1 MSELVPQRGHLPFPL
16 VAVTG
21 AFALAG
27 AITSTVSIYMH
38 AKNYRKPLL
47 QRFVVRIQF
56 LIPIYALS
64 CWLGLVSHQL
74 AIFIDPIRDLYEAF
88 VIYQF
93 LWLLANFLGGERNLI
108 VTMYGQPPREH
119 IFPFRKIF
127 PKVDISDPHT
137 FLAIKR
143 GVLQYAWLKPILA
156 VAAFLMKAIGI
167 YQEGYIS
174 ITSGYLWL
182 GLIYN
187 ASVSTALYSLAL
199 FWMCL
204 AKPLKPFRPVPKFL
218 CIKLILFASYW
229 QGFVLSLLVLIGFI
243 KDVGY
248 YTPNNVARVVQ
259 NSLMCVEL
267 FFFAIAHWYAF
278 SWKDY
283 VDNSIGSARMP
294 VYYAFRDAFGMGD
307 VVEDFKDTLR
317 GEQYQYRLFDSV
329 GAIEHPES
337 AARFA
342 RLREGL
348 RYQRGGEAKY
358 WLPRP
363 SNRRS
368 ITISELLRSGISE
381 IAGSSSG
388 GYMTIPQDD
397 SNECQHLSVSPYAD
411 DEQGTVAMR
420 EEWVLDKETEDLFSV
435 AKAMEYGDYNYP
447 VVTINESLTYTPL
460 IKKLT
465 PDHIIDPTP
474 YSWIRPSSAAGSS
487 RPSQERP
494 LARSTS
500 TPNLLLDLEDAVE
513 LDGAN
518 LWGNNTGNCA
528 PGSQN
533 STYIAR

>member
-1 MSELVPQRGHLPFPL
+1 MSELAPQKGHLPIPL
-16 VAVTG
+16 IAITGTFAFAAAVTS
-21 AFALAG
+21 
-27 AITSTVSIYMH
+27 IVSIFMH

-64 CWLGLVSHQL
+64 CWLGLVSHRL
-74 AIFIDPIRDLYEAF
+74 AIFIDPIRDVYEAF

-93 LWLLANFLGGERNLI
+93 LWLLTNFLGGERNLI
-108 VTMYGQPPREH
+108 ITMYGQAPREH
-119 IFPFRKIF
+119 LFPFRKIL

-156 VAAFLMKAIGI
+156 VVAFLMKATGI

-174 ITSGYLWL
+174 FSSGYLWL

-187 ASVSTALYSLAL
+187 ASVSTALYCLAL
-199 FWMCL
+199 FWICL

-229 QGFVLSLLVLIGFI
+229 QGFILSLMVLLGII

-267 FFFAIAHWYAF
+267 LLFAIGHWYAF

-294 VYYAFRDAFGMGD
+294 VYYALRDAFGMGD
-307 VVEDFKDTLR
+307 VVEDFKDTFR
-317 GEQYQYRLFDSV
+317 GEQYQYRFFDSV

-337 AARFA
+337 AARLA

-358 WLPRP
+358 WLPKP

-368 ITISELLRSGISE
+368 TSISELLRNGISE
-381 IAGSSSG
+381 AGGSSV
-388 GYMTIPQDD
+388 GYIAVPRDD
-397 SNECQHLSVSPYAD
+397 PNENRRLSVSPYAE
-411 DEQGTVAMR
+411 DEEESVGMR
-420 EEWVLDKETEDLFSV
+420 EEWVLDKDTEDLFRT
-435 AKAMEYGDYNYP
+435 AKAMEYGDYHYP

-465 PDHIIDPTP
+465 PDHVIDPTP
-474 YSWIRPSSAAGSS
+474 YSWIRPSSAACSS
-487 RPSQERP
+487 RPSHDRP
-494 LARSTS
+494 LARSSS
-500 TPNLLLDLEDAVE
+500 TPNLLLDMEDAVE

-518 LWGNNTGNCA
+518 LWGNNSTNGD
-528 PGSQN
+528 PPSQN
-533 STYIAR
+533 SISFAR